1 MKERILLFLIILG
14 LGVFIYIYQSYFNT
28 VWGLGLICFGM
39 FIYGLTTTL
48 AYKVKKRVLKYHPE
62 PVNENYKPFVT
73 IMIPAHNEESV
84 IAHTVL
90 NIQKLDYPNFE
101 IIVIDDRSSD
111 NTASVIK
118 NLEKK
123 YDKVKALIRDKD
135 AFPGKSAV
143 LNDAYKIAKGEAIL
157 VFDADA
163 TVEPDFLSKLI
174 PHLEPKDVGA
184 VQARKVIRNKNQN
197 LLTRCQNNEYT
208 MDTHFQVGR
217 DSIKGAVELRGNGE
231 LIKRQAIDDIGG
243 WNNYTIVDDLDM
255 STRLHIKG
263 WDIRFCPDAIVYE
276 EGIIYIRP
284 LYRQRRRWLEGTI
297 RRYLEYAGDVLF
309 SKDMSLRASL
319 DMTAYI
325 TQFIMPG
332 WFLMEILIR
341 VFKVLAKQAP
351 PHMLYSSIFIGCIIG
366 FGFFFAARY
375 ALRRYDYMPRLDATF
390 EALETSV
397 YLFIIWFPLVL
408 YICFKI
414 LFMKKD
420 MNWGKTAHGLVME
433 EEASIKAF
441 IKKELEKTKQ
451 YTKEYTEKYTEKLKQ
466 ILAEKTETLA
476 SVANYTKTNNEAEK
490 EKNNDN

>member
-1 MKERILLFLIILG
+1 M
-14 LGVFIYIYQSYFNT
+14 
-28 VWGLGLICFGM
+28 
-39 FIYGLTTTL
+39 
-48 AYKVKKRVLKYHPE
+48 YKR
-62 PVNENYKPFVT
+62 
-73 IMIPAHNEESV
+73 
-84 IAHTVL
+84 
-90 NIQKLDYPNFE
+90 Q
-101 IIVIDDRSSD
+101 D

-118 NLEKK
+118 NLEQK
-123 YDKVKALIRDKD
+123 YEKVTALIRSTD

-143 LNDAYKIAKGEAIL
+143 LNDAFKIAKGEAIL

-174 PHLEPKDVGA
+174 PYLEPKDVGA

-217 DSIKGAVELRGNGE
+217 DSVKGAVELRGNGE
-231 LIKRQAIDDIGG
+231 LIKRQALEDING

-263 WDIRFCPDAIVYE
+263 WDVRFCPDAIVYE
-276 EGIIYIRP
+276 EGIAYIRP

-309 SKDMSLRASL
+309 SKKMSLRASL

-325 TQFIMPG
+325 SQFIMPG

-341 VFKVLAKQAP
+341 GFKVLAKQAP
-351 PHMLYSSIFIGCIIG
+351 PHMLYSSIFIGCVIG
-366 FGFFFAARY
+366 FGFFFGARY

-390 EALETSV
+390 EALETSI

-441 IKKELEKTKQ
+441 IKKELEKTKT
-451 YTKEYTEKYTEKLKQ
+451 YTKEYTEKLKQ
-466 ILAEKTETLA
+466 ILAEKTESL
-476 SVANYTKTNNEAEK
+476 NLENLTNPNK
-490 EKNNDN
+490 DSDKSLKN

>member
-39 FIYGLTTTL
+39 FLYGLTTTL

-62 PVNENYKPFVT
+62 PINENYKPFVT

-118 NLEKK
+118 DLEKK
-123 YDKVKALIRDKD
+123 YDNLKALIRPKD

-143 LNDAYKIAKGEAIL
+143 LNDAFKFAKGEAIL

-163 TVEPDFLSKLI
+163 TVEPDFLKKLV
-174 PHLEPKDVGA
+174 PMLEPQDVGA
-184 VQARKVIRNKNQN
+184 VQARKVIRNKNYN

-208 MDTHFQVGR
+208 MDAYLQLSR
-217 DSIKGAVELRGNGE
+217 DSVKGAVELRGNGE
-231 LIKRQAIDDIGG
+231 LIKREAIEDIGG
-243 WNNYTIVDDLDM
+243 WNNYTITDDLDM

-263 WDIRFCPDAIVYE
+263 WDIRFCIDAVVYE
-276 EGIIYIRP
+276 EGIAYLWP
-284 LYRQRRRWLEGTI
+284 LYRQRCRWLEGTI
-297 RRYLEYAGDVLF
+297 RRYLEYCQDVLT

-319 DMTAYI
+319 DMTIYI
-325 TQFIMPG
+325 SQFIMPG
-332 WFLMEILIR
+332 WFLLELFIR
-341 VFKVLAKQAP
+341 TFKCLAKDAS
-351 PHMLYSSIFIGCIIG
+351 PHILFSSVIIGAVIG
-366 FGFFFAARY
+366 FGFFVTIRY
-375 ALRRYDYMPRLDATF
+375 SLRRYDNLSRR
-390 EALETSV
+390 EAFIQAIQTSI
-397 YLFIIWFPLVL
+397 YFFIIWFPLVL
-408 YICFKI
+408 FISFKI

-420 MNWGKTAHGLVME
+420 MNWGKTAHGLV
-433 EEASIKAF
+433 
-441 IKKELEKTKQ
+441 L
-451 YTKEYTEKYTEKLKQ
+451 
-466 ILAEKTETLA
+466 
-476 SVANYTKTNNEAEK
+476 EAEQ
-490 EKNNDN
+490 EQQELQQSTQQTVNV

>member
-1 MKERILLFLIILG
+1 MKERILLFTIVFG
-14 LGVFIYIYQSYFNT
+14 LGVFIYIFQSYFNT
-28 VWGLGLICFGM
+28 VWGLALLCTFM
-39 FIYGLTTTL
+39 FIYALFMNL
-48 AYKVKKRVLKYHPE
+48 SYKFKKRKLQKFPQII
-62 PVNENYKPFVT
+62 NENYKPFVT
-73 IMIPAHNEESV
+73 VMIPAHNEETV
-84 IAHTVL
+84 ITNTVE
-90 NIQKLDYPNFE
+90 NILQMNYTNFDV
-101 IIVIDDRSSD
+101 IVIDDRSTD

-118 NLEKK
+118 NLEQK
-123 YDKVKALIRDKD
+123 YEKVTALIRSKD

-143 LNDAYKIAKGEAIL
+143 LNDAFKIAKGEAIL

-174 PHLEPKDVGA
+174 PYLEPKDVGA

-197 LLTRCQNNEYT
+197 LITRCQNNEYT

-217 DSIKGAVELRGNGE
+217 DSVKGAVELRGNGE
-231 LIKRQAIDDIGG
+231 LIKRQALEDING

-263 WDIRFCPDAIVYE
+263 WDVRFCPEAIVYE
-276 EGIIYIRP
+276 EGIAYIRP

-309 SKDMSLRASL
+309 SKKMSLRASL

-325 TQFIMPG
+325 SQFIMPG

-341 VFKVLAKQAP
+341 GFKVLAKQAP
-351 PHMLYSSIFIGCIIG
+351 PHMLYSSIFIGCVIG
-366 FGFFFAARY
+366 FGFFFGARY

-390 EALETSV
+390 EALETSI

-441 IKKELEKTKQ
+441 IKKELEKTKN
-451 YTKEYTEKYTEKLKQ
+451 YTKEYTEKLKQ
-466 ILAEKTETLA
+466 ILAEKTESL
-476 SVANYTKTNNEAEK
+476 NIENLTNPNK
-490 EKNNDN
+490 DSDKSLKD